1 MAFTSDHGEASGEH
15 GTFLHDGLY
24 GGTLHVPLVLRLGG
38 CPEPASP
45 PCAPRS
51 HADGARSVGVA
62 PPPDVQGR
70 SLAAA
75 ARGAPGPDPVDAA
88 ISEYDSRP
96 SGGALESVRQGSDVL
111 IRNNDRLELF
121 DLTTDPGE
129 QNDRATADPARARPA
144 RR

>member
-1 MAFTSDHGEASGEH
+1 MPT
-15 GTFLHDGLY
+15 
-24 GGTLHVPLVLRLGG
+24 VLDLLG
-38 CPEPASP
+38 
-45 PCAPRS
+45 
-51 HADGARSVGVA
+51 VT

-75 ARGAPGPDPVDAA
+75 ARGAPGSDPVDAA

-96 SGGALESVRQGSDVL
+96 SGGTLESVRQGSDVL

-129 QNDRATADPARARPA
+129 QNDRATADPARAAALRSSLESWRATCKELAPRLGPRTA
-144 RR
+144 DRKAPDAQTLRQLRALGYVE